1 MGLED
6 IFVPLA
12 GIGAIIVAIV
22 LVVSSRHRERVAM
35 IEKGLSSEEIKAMY
49 TRDVRRD
56 PLSSLK
62 WGLILVLAG
71 MAVMLGVWLRDTY
84 FANDGIIVGMVCLF
98 VGIGLV
104 IFYTIAAKKV
114 KQ

>member
-12 GIGAIIVAIV
+12 GIGAGIVAIV
-22 LVVSSRHRERVAM
+22 VIFSSRHRERMAM
-35 IEKGLSSEEIKAMY
+35 IEKGLSSDEIKAMY
-49 TRDVRRD
+49 TRDIRRD
-56 PLSSLK
+56 PLGSLK
-62 WGLILVLAG
+62 WGLIFVLAG
-71 MAVMLGVWLRDTY
+71 MAVMLGVWLRDNY

-104 IFYTIAAKKV
+104 VFYTIATKKAKG
-114 KQ
+114 